1 MEGTSVE
8 LFVGKLGKKPD
19 LRYTRKQKP
28 VCYLSVATT
37 NEKEKNTDWHKV
49 VVWGKQAEL
58 CNLYLD
64 KGKDVFIQGKKEL
77 KKFITD
83 EGNECKY
90 FEINANLVG
99 FSNL

>member
-1 MEGTSVE
+1 MKGTSIK

-19 LRYTRKQKP
+19 LRYTRNQKP

-37 NEKEKNTDWHKV
+37 NEKEKKTDWQKV

-64 KGKDVFIQGKKEL
+64 KGKDVFIQGRKEL
-77 KKFITD
+77 KEFVTSEGD
-83 EGNECKY
+83 ERKY
-90 FEINANLVG
+90 FEINASLVG